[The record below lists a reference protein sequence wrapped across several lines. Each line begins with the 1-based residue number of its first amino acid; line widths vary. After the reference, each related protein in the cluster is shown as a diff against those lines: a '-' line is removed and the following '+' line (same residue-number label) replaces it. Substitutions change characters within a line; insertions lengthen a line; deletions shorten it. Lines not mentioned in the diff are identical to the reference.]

1 MIDRNKVEQAVRLLL
16 EGMGEDPSR
25 EGLID
30 TPERVAR
37 MYEELYSGMDEHP
50 GMYLEKTF
58 RAENNDLIVEKDLKE
73 ALESGKVAGAAVD
86 VVSEEPVREDNPLMT
101 APNMIITPHIA
112 WASRE
117 SRKRLMDI
125 AVDNLKSFLQ
135 GRPQNVVSV
144 LRQETV

>member
-1 MIDRNKVEQAVRLLL
+1 MKDGVLIIND
-16 EGMGEDPSR
+16 SR
-25 EGLID
+25 G
-30 TPERVAR
+30 P
-37 MYEELYSGMDEHP
+37 
-50 GMYLEKTF
+50 
-58 RAENNDLIVEKDLKE
+58 LIVEKDLKE

-144 LRQETV
+144 LQAGNSVSS